1 MPKIA
6 SHWLFLATLERDGSN
21 QIKKAM
27 ELEYFN
33 NSIVQWLNNELLGKA
48 HKAKE
53 RIERIR
59 FRYGF

>member
-1 MPKIA
+1 
-6 SHWLFLATLERDGSN
+6 LERDGSN

-48 HKAKE
+48 H
-53 RIERIR
+53 
-59 FRYGF
+59 

>member
-1 MPKIA
+1 
-6 SHWLFLATLERDGSN
+6 LERDGSN